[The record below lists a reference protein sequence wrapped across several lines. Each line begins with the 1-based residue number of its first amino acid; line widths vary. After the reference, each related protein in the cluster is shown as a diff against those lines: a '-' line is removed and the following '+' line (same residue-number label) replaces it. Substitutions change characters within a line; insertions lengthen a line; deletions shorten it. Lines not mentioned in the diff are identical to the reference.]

1 MTRPGTNLEEIIHQ
15 PTTLRFVLLW
25 LRSSWTDD
33 FLMSVLFVAYHLTP
47 SSPNTSKLTDHMTRS
62 VNLFWYLT
70 ARGALDLPKIP
81 HSLLQLSGALSYIN
95 PFDLSCRISSVSL
108 TLTRIQVS
116 SSSAYLSFFSLA
128 WHDCYFSVINHL
140 SIFESKLSISL
151 LQMCDATHGSP
162 SIFP

>member
-47 SSPNTSKLTDHMTRS
+47 SPPNTSKLTDHMTRS

-95 PFDLSCRISSVSL
+95 PFDLSCRMSSLSL
-108 TLTRIQVS
+108 TSLTRIQVS
-116 SSSAYLSFFSLA
+116 SSLDPLLIFLFSV
-128 WHDCYFSVINHL
+128 WHDCLFL
-140 SIFESKLSISL
+140 RD
-151 LQMCDATHGSP
+151 QSP
-162 SIFP
+162 VHF